1 MTLDERCAAL
11 GPLIITIC
19 AQITEDILLLPT
31 LNEPDSSALATI
43 FTPLLTLDTLFARG
57 RVTEFMP
64 TWQRYK
70 LIPPLLELDGNGILA
85 LWRNGRLRAGGWEPE
100 DVIEIIDRRFGRN
113 AEGIIREIRGWY
125 TR

>member
-11 GPLIITIC
+11 GPLIIAVC

-31 LNEPDSSALATI
+31 LNEPDSSSLATI
-43 FTPLLTLDTLFARG
+43 FTPLLSMETLFPRG

-70 LIPPLLELDGNGILA
+70 FIPLLLESDGNGILA

-100 DVIEIIDRRFGRN
+100 DVIEIVDRRFGRE
-113 AEGIIREIRGWY
+113 AEGVTREIRGWY